1 MKILLTGG
9 SGMCGSNILE
19 HEKANKFSILCP
31 TSTELNLLNY
41 NDIRD
46 FIKENRVDTII
57 HTAGLVAGIQFNIKH
72 PVSALVHN
80 AYIGLNLINAAREEG
95 VPKLLNLAT
104 SCMYPRLGKNPLKET
119 EILQGEL
126 EPTNEGYAIAKILS
140 TRLCEYIAKESP
152 EMNYKTLIP
161 CNLFG
166 RHDTFSLEFSHM
178 IPAAIQKLHHAKQSD
193 SPTVEIWGDGN
204 ARREF
209 MSANDLADLVYY
221 CIENLEEMPQ
231 NLNAGLGHDY
241 SIKEYYEAAA
251 DVIGYEGD
259 FNHDLSKP
267 IGMNQKLVDVTLLRK
282 FGWKHKMSL
291 KDGIAVAYKFYMED
305 IGSLK
310 EKVRVKDT
318 FVKPITN

>member
-19 HEKANKFSILCP
+19 HEKANKYSILCP

-41 NDIRD
+41 DDIRN

-57 HTAGLVAGIQFNIKH
+57 HTAGLVAGIQFNIKY

-95 VPKLLNLAT
+95 VPRLLNLAT

-152 EMNYKTLIP
+152 EMSYKTLIP

-178 IPAAIQKLHHAKQSD
+178 IPAAIQKLHHAKQNG
-193 SPTVEIWGDGN
+193 SPSVEIWGDGN

-221 CIENLEEMPQ
+221 CIENLEVMPQ

-241 SIKEYYEAAA
+241 SINEYYEAAA
-251 DVIGYEGD
+251 DVIGYDGG
-259 FNHDLSKP
+259 FKHDLSKP
-267 IGMNQKLVDVTLLRK
+267 VGMKQKLVDVTLLRK

-291 KDGIAVAYKFYMED
+291 RDGVAVAYKFFMKD
-305 IGSLK
+305 IDRLE
-310 EKVRVKDT
+310 EKVRVKDS
-318 FVKPITN
+318 FVKTKTN

>member
-19 HEKANKFSILCP
+19 HEKANKYSILCP

-41 NDIRD
+41 DDIRN

-57 HTAGLVAGIQFNIKH
+57 HTAGLVAGIQFNIKY

-95 VPKLLNLAT
+95 VPRLLNLAT

-152 EMNYKTLIP
+152 EMSYKTLIP

-178 IPAAIQKLHHAKQSD
+178 IPAAIQKLHHAKQKG
-193 SPTVEIWGDGN
+193 SPSVEIWGDGN

-221 CIENLEEMPQ
+221 CIENLEVMPQ

-251 DVIGYEGD
+251 DVIGYDGG
-259 FNHDLSKP
+259 FKHDLSKP
-267 IGMNQKLVDVTLLRK
+267 VGMKQKLVDVTLLRK

-291 KDGIAVAYKFYMED
+291 RDGVAVAYKFFMKD
-305 IGSLK
+305 IDRLE
-310 EKVRVKDT
+310 EKVRVKDS
-318 FVKPITN
+318 FVKTKTN

>member
-1 MKILLTGG
+1 MKILLTGA

-19 HEKANKFSILCP
+19 HEKANKYSILCP

-41 NDIRD
+41 DDIRN

-57 HTAGLVAGIQFNIKH
+57 HTAGLVAGIQFNIKY

-95 VPKLLNLAT
+95 VPRLLNLAT

-126 EPTNEGYAIAKILS
+126 EPTNEGYAIAKIIS

-152 EMNYKTLIP
+152 EMSYKTLIP

-178 IPAAIQKLHHAKQSD
+178 IPAAIQKLHHAKQNG
-193 SPTVEIWGDGN
+193 SPSVEIWGDGN

-221 CIENLEEMPQ
+221 CIENLEVMPQ

-251 DVIGYEGD
+251 DVIGYEGG
-259 FNHDLSKP
+259 FKHDLSKP
-267 IGMNQKLVDVTLLRK
+267 VGMKQKLVDVTLLRK

-291 KDGIAVAYKFYMED
+291 RDGVAVAYKFFMKD
-305 IGSLK
+305 IDRLE
-310 EKVRVKDT
+310 EKVRVKDS
-318 FVKPITN
+318 FVKTKTN

>member
-19 HEKANKFSILCP
+19 HEKANKYSILRP

-41 NDIRD
+41 DDIRN

-57 HTAGLVAGIQFNIKH
+57 HTAGLVAGIQFNIKY

-95 VPKLLNLAT
+95 VPRLLNLAT

-152 EMNYKTLIP
+152 EMSYKTLIP

-178 IPAAIQKLHHAKQSD
+178 IPAAIQKLHHAKQNG
-193 SPTVEIWGDGN
+193 SPSVEIWGDGN

-221 CIENLEEMPQ
+221 CIENLEVMPQ

-251 DVIGYEGD
+251 DVIGYEGG
-259 FNHDLSKP
+259 FKHDLSKP
-267 IGMNQKLVDVTLLRK
+267 VGMKQKLVDVTLLRE

-291 KDGIAVAYKFYMED
+291 RDGVAVAYKFFMED
-305 IGSLK
+305 IARL
-310 EKVRVKDT
+310 EDKVRVKDS
-318 FVKPITN
+318 FVKTKTN

>member
-19 HEKANKFSILCP
+19 HEKANKYSILCP

-41 NDIRD
+41 DDIRN

-57 HTAGLVAGIQFNIKH
+57 HTAGLVAGIQFNIKY

-95 VPKLLNLAT
+95 VPRLLNLAT

-152 EMNYKTLIP
+152 EMSYKTLIP

-178 IPAAIQKLHHAKQSD
+178 IPAAIQKLHHAKQNG
-193 SPTVEIWGDGN
+193 SPSVEIWGDGN

-221 CIENLEEMPQ
+221 CIENLEVMPQ

-251 DVIGYEGD
+251 DVIGYEGG
-259 FNHDLSKP
+259 FKHDLSKP
-267 IGMNQKLVDVTLLRK
+267 VGMKQKLVDVTLLRK

-291 KDGIAVAYKFYMED
+291 RDGVAVAYKFFMED
-305 IGSLK
+305 IARLE
-310 EKVRVKDT
+310 EKVRVKDS
-318 FVKPITN
+318 FVKTKTN